1 MVDKTKSAYV
11 LYMNGP
17 LDKKA
22 TLSKL
27 RLTYKSIL
35 NQTEKMVSTN
45 MVNTNSEY
53 MRCFAEV
60 GEKLDILEKQEESP
74 DLITAWKK
82 PSTTTTEP
90 EKALETDYDAFVKDI
105 PVASSGWDPFPV
117 SGSLPVGAFVKDIP
131 VASSE
136 ELDPVTKVAQ
146 WQQNKAPIQQ
156 GIISLQNF
164 CL

>member
-1 MVDKTKSAYV
+1 MVNKAKSAYV

-35 NQTEKMVSTN
+35 HQTEKMVSTN

-74 DLITAWKK
+74 DLLTAWK

-90 EKALETDYDAFVKDI
+90 EKASETDYDT
-105 PVASSGWDPFPV
+105 
-117 SGSLPVGAFVKDIP
+117 FVKDIP

-156 GIISLQNF
+156 GIYHI
-164 CL
+164 

>member
-1 MVDKTKSAYV
+1 
-11 LYMNGP
+11 MNGP

-27 RLTYKSIL
+27 KLTYKSIL
-35 NQTEKMVSTN
+35 HQTEKMVSTN

-74 DLITAWKK
+74 DLLTAWKK

-90 EKALETDYDAFVKDI
+90 EKASETDYDAFVKDI
-105 PVASSGWDPFPV
+105 PVAISGLGPTSGWEPFPV
-117 SGSLPVGAFVKDIP
+117 SGSLPVGAYVKDIP

-156 GIISLQNF
+156 GTISLQNF

>member
-1 MVDKTKSAYV
+1 
-11 LYMNGP
+11 MNAP

-35 NQTEKMVSTN
+35 HQTEKMVSTN

-74 DLITAWKK
+74 DLLTAWK

-90 EKALETDYDAFVKDI
+90 EKASETDYDT
-105 PVASSGWDPFPV
+105 
-117 SGSLPVGAFVKDIP
+117 FVKDIP

-156 GIISLQNF
+156 GIYHI
-164 CL
+164 

>member
-35 NQTEKMVSTN
+35 HQTEKMVSTN

-74 DLITAWKK
+74 DLLTAWKK

-90 EKALETDYDAFVKDI
+90 EKASETDYDT
-105 PVASSGWDPFPV
+105 
-117 SGSLPVGAFVKDIP
+117 FVKDIP

-156 GIISLQNF
+156 GTVVFRFKEDFRCKEDF
-164 CL
+164 CCSQILVCT

>member
-1 MVDKTKSAYV
+1 MVDKAKSAYV

-35 NQTEKMVSTN
+35 HQTEKMVSTN

-74 DLITAWKK
+74 DLLTAWK

-90 EKALETDYDAFVKDI
+90 EKASETDYDT
-105 PVASSGWDPFPV
+105 
-117 SGSLPVGAFVKDIP
+117 FVKDIP

-156 GIISLQNF
+156 GIYHI
-164 CL
+164 

>member
-1 MVDKTKSAYV
+1 
-11 LYMNGP
+11 MNGP

-35 NQTEKMVSTN
+35 HQTEKMVSTN

-74 DLITAWKK
+74 DLLTAWK

-90 EKALETDYDAFVKDI
+90 EKASETDYDT
-105 PVASSGWDPFPV
+105 
-117 SGSLPVGAFVKDIP
+117 FVKDIP

-156 GIISLQNF
+156 GIYHI
-164 CL
+164 

>member
-1 MVDKTKSAYV
+1 
-11 LYMNGP
+11 
-17 LDKKA
+17 
-22 TLSKL
+22 
-27 RLTYKSIL
+27 
-35 NQTEKMVSTN
+35 
-45 MVNTNSEY
+45 

-74 DLITAWKK
+74 DLLTAWKK

-90 EKALETDYDAFVKDI
+90 EKASETDYD
-105 PVASSGWDPFPV
+105 
-117 SGSLPVGAFVKDIP
+117 AFVKDIP

-156 GIISLQNF
+156 GTVVFLFKEDFRCKEDF
-164 CL
+164 CCSQILVHRIFDLTRPT

>member
-1 MVDKTKSAYV
+1 
-11 LYMNGP
+11 MNGP

-35 NQTEKMVSTN
+35 HQTEKMVSTN

-74 DLITAWKK
+74 DLLTAWK
-82 PSTTTTEP
+82 P
-90 EKALETDYDAFVKDI
+90 LV
-105 PVASSGWDPFPV
+105 
-117 SGSLPVGAFVKDIP
+117 
-131 VASSE
+131 
-136 ELDPVTKVAQ
+136 
-146 WQQNKAPIQQ
+146 
-156 GIISLQNF
+156 
-164 CL
+164 

>member
-1 MVDKTKSAYV
+1 
-11 LYMNGP
+11 
-17 LDKKA
+17 
-22 TLSKL
+22 
-27 RLTYKSIL
+27 
-35 NQTEKMVSTN
+35 
-45 MVNTNSEY
+45 

-74 DLITAWKK
+74 DLLTAWKK

-90 EKALETDYDAFVKDI
+90 EKASETDYDTFVKDI

-156 GIISLQNF
+156 GIYHI
-164 CL
+164 

>member
-35 NQTEKMVSTN
+35 HQTEKMVSTN

-74 DLITAWKK
+74 DLLTAWK

-90 EKALETDYDAFVKDI
+90 EKASETDYDT
-105 PVASSGWDPFPV
+105 
-117 SGSLPVGAFVKDIP
+117 FVKDIP

-156 GIISLQNF
+156 GIYHI
-164 CL
+164 

>member
-1 MVDKTKSAYV
+1 
-11 LYMNGP
+11 
-17 LDKKA
+17 
-22 TLSKL
+22 
-27 RLTYKSIL
+27 
-35 NQTEKMVSTN
+35 MVSTN

-60 GEKLDILEKQEESP
+60 GEKLDILEKQEES
-74 DLITAWKK
+74 DLLTAWK

-90 EKALETDYDAFVKDI
+90 EKASETDYDAFVKDI
-105 PVASSGWDPFPV
+105 PVGTSGWD
-117 SGSLPVGAFVKDIP
+117 SLPVGAFVKDIP
-131 VASSE
+131 VGSSE

-156 GIISLQNF
+156 GTISLQNF